1 MASTVPAEPHPGEEA
16 GRSPA
21 PRVVKAP
28 RPAPAVGLPD
38 WALAAITA
46 VVTLPIVWVGYGTD
60 LDIGDMLRT
69 GALIRSG
76 DYAPSRNPGV
86 PVVETIVAI
95 LDPIGGHVLVNLA
108 TATALAVT
116 VVCIARLV
124 RAWGHRNGD
133 LVALAFLASP
143 IAIIS
148 GTQTADFVYAL
159 AFLMAGAVVLVEDR
173 PIVAG
178 VLFALALGSR
188 SSTALIL
195 GAFLVA
201 EAWDRDHRRRVMVA
215 VAVALP
221 LAALLYVPAWL
232 SADRTTAF
240 LVTTDNWEGL
250 HNNLGR
256 SIVKNFAVAGLPML
270 LVLAPA
276 VPAMLRSLGRWGRDP
291 LVRFSVLALVASEA
305 LFLWVPWK
313 PAHLLPA
320 LLALLGWV
328 AATDR
333 SRRYLWILVAAV
345 ALNGIVTF
353 RPLLSDNPDAAD
365 GFDFAPTLTLGWL
378 LNDVRCRAD
387 YMHEPPRLD
396 SGAWACTLI
405 PMRGPVNR
413 QTPP

>member
-1 MASTVPAEPHPGEEA
+1 MASTVPAEQRPGEDA
-16 GRSPA
+16 GRQPA
-21 PRVVKAP
+21 PTVVEAA
-28 RPAPAVGLPD
+28 RPAPAVGIPD

-46 VVTLPIVWVGYGTD
+46 VVALPIAWLGYGTD
-60 LDIGDMLRT
+60 LDIGDVLNT

-86 PVVETIVAI
+86 PVVESIVAV

-108 TATALAVT
+108 TAAALAVT
-116 VVCIARLV
+116 VVSIARLV

-143 IAIIS
+143 IALIS

-159 AFLMAGAVVLVEDR
+159 AFLMAGAVVHVEDR
-173 PIVAG
+173 PVASG

-188 SSTALIL
+188 SSTALVL
-195 GAFLVA
+195 AAFLVA
-201 EAWDRDHRRRVMVA
+201 DAWDRTHRRRALVA
-215 VAVALP
+215 LAVALP
-221 LAALLYVPAWL
+221 LAALLYIPAWL

-240 LVTTDNWEGL
+240 LATTDNWEGL
-250 HNNLGR
+250 RNNLGR
-256 SIVKNFAVAGLPML
+256 SIVKNFSVAGVPML
-270 LVLAPA
+270 LVLAAA

-291 LVRFSVLALVASEA
+291 LVRFAVLALLASEA

-320 LLALLGWV
+320 LLAVLCWV

-365 GFDFAPTLTLGWL
+365 GFDFAPALTLGWL
-378 LNDVRCRAD
+378 LNDIRCRAD
-387 YMHEPPRLD
+387 YMHDPPRMD

-405 PMRGPVNR
+405 PMRGPVIR
-413 QTPP
+413 PSTP

>member
-1 MASTVPAEPHPGEEA
+1 MASTVPADPRSGEDA
-16 GRSPA
+16 SRPPA
-21 PRVVKAP
+21 PTVVEAA
-28 RPAPAVGLPD
+28 RPAPAIGLPD

-46 VVTLPIVWVGYGTD
+46 VVSVPIVWLGYGTD

-86 PVVETIVAI
+86 PVVESIVAA

-108 TATALAVT
+108 TAVALAVT
-116 VVCIARLV
+116 VVAIARLV
-124 RAWGHRNGD
+124 RAWGHPNGD

-148 GTQTADFVYAL
+148 GTQTADFVYGL
-159 AFLMAGAVVLVEDR
+159 AFLMAGAVCLVKDR
-173 PIVAG
+173 PLAAG

-188 SSTALIL
+188 SSTALVL
-195 GAFLVA
+195 GALLVA
-201 EAWDRDHRRRVMVA
+201 DAWDREHRRRAVTA

-250 HNNLGR
+250 RNNLGR
-256 SIVKNFAVAGLPML
+256 SVVKNFAVAGLPML

-276 VPAMLRSLGRWGRDP
+276 VPAMIRAVGRWGRDP
-291 LVRFSVLALVASEA
+291 LVRFSLLALVASEA

-320 LLALLGWV
+320 LLAVLGWV

-365 GFDFAPTLTLGWL
+365 SFDIAPTLTLGWL
-378 LNDVRCRAD
+378 LNDIRCRAD
-387 YMHEPPRLD
+387 YMHEPPHLN

-405 PMRGPVNR
+405 PMRGPVKR
-413 QTPP
+413 LATP